1 MKICLVCTFPP
12 SGRQLNEYA
21 YHIARELRRRTDVQL
36 TILGDKVTEYEFATD
51 EHGRPLQARQQPELP
66 GFNVIRCWQFGS
78 IKNPVHI
85 LRAVRKLKPDVVW
98 FNLVFSSF
106 ATPDKPLAALAGLST
121 PAMTR
126 AAGFYTHIT
135 LHHILEHVDFAA
147 AGVRHEG
154 LYRAGTRL
162 ATRALLSANSVSV
175 LLPAY
180 YRTLKAKYRAKN
192 VLLGTHGTF
201 ASAPSPPNFTR
212 RGNPD
217 RRILALGHWGTYKR
231 LETLME
237 AFPLVLRRVPEAR
250 LVVGGANHHTK
261 PGYWESIRAAQP
273 PELPIEF
280 RGYIPEEAIPDLFQ
294 STSIVVVPYDSATGS
309 SGPAHQACE
318 YGVPIVCVD
327 IPEFREMAANE
338 DMAIRFYRAGDANDL
353 AEQIAAILESPQ
365 LERQMAEDNFEA
377 GLQMTITG
385 VVNNYL
391 RWFELNRY
399 KKAMSTAGRLMNRER
414 PMAPLSPRQKS
425 LS

>member
-21 YHIARELRRRTDVQL
+21 YHIASELQRRTDIEL
-36 TILGDKVTEYEFATD
+36 TILADKLTEYEFVTD
-51 EHGRPLQARQQPELP
+51 EHGRPLQASRQPEQP
-66 GFNVIRCWQFGS
+66 GFHVIRCWQFGS
-78 IKNPVHI
+78 ITNPWRI
-85 LRAVRKLKPDVVW
+85 LRAVQKLKPDVVW

-121 PAMTR
+121 PALTR

-147 AGVRHEG
+147 AGVRHER
-154 LYRAGTRL
+154 LYRAGTTL

-175 LLPAY
+175 LLPGY
-180 YRTLKAKYRAKN
+180 YRTLRAKYGAQN

-201 ASAPSPPNFTR
+201 ASAPTPPEFTR

-237 AFPLVLRRVPEAR
+237 AFPLVLKRVPEAR
-250 LVVGGANHHTK
+250 LIVGGANHHTK

-294 STSIVVVPYDSATGS
+294 SASIVVVPYDSATGS

-327 IPEFREMAANE
+327 IPDFREMAANE
-338 DMAIRFYRAGDANDL
+338 DMAVRFYRAGDASDL
-353 AEQIAAILESPQ
+353 AGQIAAILESTE

-377 GLQMTITG
+377 GLQMTMTE

-399 KKAMSTAGRLMNRER
+399 KKALSNAGRLMNYASGVVRL
-414 PMAPLSPRQKS
+414 PSRQKGIS
-425 LS
+425 